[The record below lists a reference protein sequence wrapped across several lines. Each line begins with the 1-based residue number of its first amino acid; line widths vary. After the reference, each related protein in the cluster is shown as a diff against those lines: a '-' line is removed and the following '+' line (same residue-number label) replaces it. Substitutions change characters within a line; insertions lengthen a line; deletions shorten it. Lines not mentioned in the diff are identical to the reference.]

1 MSCHYIN
8 SCIILFSDIQLLQ
21 DQIGVVRFEPLKEHF
36 LSAYSQSRVVVE
48 AIPLLPPL
56 LGYPHRNW
64 REAGAK
70 GGLPATALRLSDL
83 SNRLQVRIRGG
94 SL

>member
-1 MSCHYIN
+1 M
-8 SCIILFSDIQLLQ
+8 LQ
-21 DQIGVVRFEPLKEHF
+21 DQIGVVRFEPFKEHF

-56 LGYPHRNW
+56 FGYPHRNW

-70 GGLPATALRLSDL
+70 AGLPATALRLSDL
-83 SNRLQVRIRGG
+83 SNRLQVRIRRVGG
-94 SL
+94 VVGYKLYPILSRVHDN